1 LVNTCFVQLLGRT
14 IRVDHVA
21 DYKPP
26 KDSDKL
32 DEETRKL
39 HVEGCAPSQS
49 TLSVKQEEGERVK
62 VNILLISGLFNVV
75 VSGSDYVVSI
85 DRMIIE

>member
-1 LVNTCFVQLLGRT
+1 MFFLWILINVFDKPCFIQLLNRT

-39 HVEGCAPSQS
+39 HAEGCAPLQAAVPIKQEDGE
-49 TLSVKQEEGERVK
+49 SVKNK
-62 VNILLISGLFNVV
+62 TLI
-75 VSGSDYVVSI
+75 I
-85 DRMIIE
+85 

>member
-1 LVNTCFVQLLGRT
+1 MLGRT

-39 HVEGCAPSQS
+39 YSEGCAPSRS
-49 TLSVKQEEGERVK
+49 ILSVMREEGERVK
-62 VNILLISGLFNVV
+62 VNILLFLWSF
-75 VSGSDYVVSI
+75 
-85 DRMIIE
+85 